1 MSNTIKPFQSHAFS
15 IPVFRPDSLSVNT
28 GRNSAGGDTHAS
40 VNPLA
45 THWMRDSFVAAGD
58 PRSGGAQLGGCF
70 PMADKASQPD
80 GTETASELLKDCLEE
95 LMSCLELLMSGMDD
109 KMAQGMEGAPS
120 EVEGMAPEGDA
131 TGSPSPMDGAAES
144 QASAAGSGAQSEK
157 SKKAAKRTEGASKA
171 RTQPARDG
179 DAGKIKSSD
188 VMKRA
193 KTEGA
198 EINRTGGYRF
208 DGKNDCYGF
217 VRRVWDPILEAQGKS
232 KLPVNDV
239 GSKNWSR
246 IDWDKLKP
254 GAVLSTHQGHAWG
267 DKWHG
272 GLYAGKINGKHYI
285 YDNSGSQSAKL
296 RPLPSP
302 DYFKY
307 VHTPTLKMLDG
318 KA

>member
-1 MSNTIKPFQSHAFS
+1 MNHRIKP
-15 IPVFRPDSLSVNT
+15 
-28 GRNSAGGDTHAS
+28 GDTLSRIAADRRTS
-40 VNPLA
+40 ISALMKANPQIKNANLI
-45 THWMRDSFVAAGD
+45 RAGD
-58 PRSGGAQLGGCF
+58 TLRIPGKSDGFDAMPSKKPGGMSTTKPAEEKSTGFSTQDAFVDSSKG
-70 PMADKASQPD
+70 PEKASSD
-80 GTETASELLKDCLEE
+80 KDKK
-95 LMSCLELLMSGMDD
+95 SGD
-109 KMAQGMEGAPS
+109 P
-120 EVEGMAPEGDA
+120 
-131 TGSPSPMDGAAES
+131 
-144 QASAAGSGAQSEK
+144 
-157 SKKAAKRTEGASKA
+157 
-171 RTQPARDG
+171 
-179 DAGKIKSSD
+179 GKVKSSD
-188 VMKRA
+188 VMKNA

-217 VRRVWDPILEAQGKS
+217 VRRVWDPILKGQGKS

-267 DKWHG
+267 NKWHG
-272 GLYAGKINGKHYI
+272 GLYAGKINGVHYI
-285 YDNSGSQSAKL
+285 YDNSGSKSAKL

-302 DYFKY
+302 DFFKY

>member
-1 MSNTIKPFQSHAFS
+1 MAYAIKA
-15 IPVFRPDSLSVNT
+15 
-28 GRNSAGGDTHAS
+28 GDTLSRIAANHKTS
-40 VNPLA
+40 VGALMKANPKIKDA
-45 THWMRDSFVAAGD
+45 NFIRAGD
-58 PRSGGAQLGGCF
+58 TLRIPGRTDGFDGGPGKKSDVTPTKHAEGTGKGHSTRDTFVDDPKGTDKSSKVKDKKDTGG
-70 PMADKASQPD
+70 
-80 GTETASELLKDCLEE
+80 
-95 LMSCLELLMSGMDD
+95 
-109 KMAQGMEGAPS
+109 
-120 EVEGMAPEGDA
+120 
-131 TGSPSPMDGAAES
+131 
-144 QASAAGSGAQSEK
+144 
-157 SKKAAKRTEGASKA
+157 
-171 RTQPARDG
+171 
-179 DAGKIKSSD
+179 IKSSD
-188 VMKRA
+188 VMKKA
-193 KTEGA
+193 KEEGS

-217 VRRVWDPILEAQGKS
+217 VRRVWDPILKAQGKS

-254 GAVLSTHQGHAWG
+254 GAVLSTAKGHAWG

-272 GLYAGKINGKHYI
+272 GLYAGKKNGVHYI
-285 YDNSGSQSAKL
+285 YDNSGSKGAKL